1 MKKRSTFVFNLVN
14 YWQHFIIFFICILV
28 GTACNNTI
36 SKIEEPSPEI
46 TAALENASIIL
57 NNGKLNHSY
66 QFFDSIFTQIPNKT
80 YLDLWEG
87 YNFYATHYL
96 KYEFDLI
103 KAEQYLD
110 SMYLVLQKGNTL
122 NDYRYVQTKFMEGDI
137 LKANHKFNMAFQNFF
152 SGREYALENLDNCN
166 VSNLTYR
173 LGIFR
178 YDQKQYQE
186 AIPFFKKAIEENR
199 SCWGND
205 NIIQNINEP
214 QLYRNTMALCYE
226 KMEKYDSAA
235 YYYVDAL
242 AYLEEIKPLYPEKEL
257 FINSA
262 IGVVKGNLGGVM
274 AKLGNMPV
282 AKSLLKTSIIINS
295 QPNYDH
301 SDAQTAKLKL
311 ADIFIKDLELSKA
324 KKYLDELDK
333 ELPQAEIKDRKYYNA
348 LLRWYLVK
356 EAYFEKIGDTRNA
369 LRVMKSYHHLNDSLQ
384 LIDNNLKFIDIE
396 GSFRNAA
403 QKYELSILNKDNK
416 IKNIYLATAAGF
428 TILLTIFLIVNWFNL
443 KKSIKAN
450 DLILQKNSDL
460 QDTLN
465 ALELSQAEN
474 AKIMYMVAHDLR
486 NPIGSTLMIAN
497 LILEDPDIKVENKYL
512 LENIKTSCNN
522 SMNLITEMLLP
533 NKKQNEIKKESVEI
547 DRLLKYCVEILNHKA
562 NEKNQKIHLD
572 IFPVSALINKEK
584 MWRVLTNLIAN
595 AIKFTPNGKDINI
608 LMKHNNEKVTIIIK
622 DEGIGIPNSIK
633 DQLFEWDTMSKRDGT
648 NGEKPFGM
656 GLAISKQIISAHQG
670 KIWFESQENIGSTFY
685 VEFPVKS

>member
-1 MKKRSTFVFNLVN
+1 MN
-14 YWQHFIIFFICILV
+14 YWRHLIIFFICSLA

-36 SKIEEPSPEI
+36 TQIEEPTPEI
-46 TAALENASIIL
+46 TEALENASIIL
-57 NNGKLNHSY
+57 NNGKLNQSY
-66 QFFDSIFTQIPNKT
+66 QYFDSIFTRTPNKT
-80 YLDLWEG
+80 LLDLWEG

-110 SMYLVLQKGNTL
+110 SMYYVLRKGKKL
-122 NDYRYVQTKFMEGDI
+122 NNYRYVQTKFMEGDI

-152 SGREYALENLDNCN
+152 SGREFALENLDNCN

-199 SCWGND
+199 SCWGNG

-226 KMEKYDSAA
+226 RMEKYDSAA

-242 AYLEEIKPLYPEKEL
+242 AYLEEIKPRYPEKEL

-262 IGVVKGNLGGVM
+262 IGVVKGNLGGVI
-274 AKLGNMPV
+274 AKLGNKPV
-282 AKSLLKTSIIINS
+282 AKNLLKTSIIINS

-311 ADIFIKDLELSKA
+311 ANIFIEDHELTKA

-333 ELPQAEIKDRKYYNA
+333 ELPLAEIKDRKYYNA

-356 EAYFEKIGDTRNA
+356 EAYYEKIGDTRSA
-369 LRVMKSYHHLNDSLQ
+369 LKVMKSYHQLNDSLQ

-428 TILLTIFLIVNWFNL
+428 TILLTIFLIVNWYNL
-443 KKSIKAN
+443 KKSIKSN

-465 ALELSQAEN
+465 ALELSQEEN

-486 NPIGSTLMIAN
+486 SPIGSTLMIAN

-533 NKKQNEIKKESVEI
+533 NKQQNKLKKESVEI
-547 DRLLKYCVEILNHKA
+547 DRLLKYCVEILKHKA
-562 NEKNQKIHLD
+562 HEKRQKVHLN

-595 AIKFTPNGKDINI
+595 AIKFTPNGKNIYI
-608 LMKHNNEKVTIIIK
+608 LMNSTHEKVTITIK

-633 DQLFEWDTMSKRDGT
+633 DQLFEWDTMSKREGT

-656 GLAISKQIISAHQG
+656 GLAISRQIISAHQG
-670 KIWFESQENIGSTFY
+670 KIWFESQENKGASFY
-685 VEFPVKS
+685 VEFPIKS

>member
-1 MKKRSTFVFNLVN
+1 MKKRRTFVFNLVN
-14 YWQHFIIFFICILV
+14 YWQHFIIFFICTLI

-36 SKIEEPSPEI
+36 SQIEEPSPEV

-57 NNGKLNHSY
+57 NNGKLNHSFHY
-66 QFFDSIFTQIPNKT
+66 FDSIFTRTPNKT

-110 SMYLVLQKGNTL
+110 SMYYVLKKEKRLDN
-122 NDYRYVQTKFMEGDI
+122 YRYVQTRFMEGDI
-137 LKANHKFNMAFQNFF
+137 LKANHKFNKAFQNFY

-199 SCWGND
+199 ACWGNG

-226 KMEKYDSAA
+226 RMEKYDSAA

-242 AYLEEIKPLYPEKEL
+242 AYLEVKPHYPEKEL

-274 AKLGNMPV
+274 AQLGNRSV
-282 AKSLLKTSIIINS
+282 AKNLLKSSISINS

-311 ADIFIKDLELSKA
+311 ADIYIKNYELAKA

-333 ELPQAEIKDRKYYNA
+333 ELPQAEIKDRKYYNS

-356 EAYFEKIGDTRNA
+356 EAYFEKVGDTRNA
-369 LRVMKSYHHLNDSLQ
+369 LNVMKSYHHLNDSLQ

-428 TILLTIFLIVNWFNL
+428 TILLTVFLIVNWYNL

-450 DLILQKNSDL
+450 NLILQNNNEL

-533 NKKQNEIKKESVEI
+533 NKKENKITKESVEI

-562 NEKNQKIHLD
+562 QEKHQKILLD
-572 IFPVSALINKEK
+572 IFPASAFINKEK

-595 AIKFTPNGKDINI
+595 AIKFTPGEKTINI
-608 LMKHNNEKVTIIIK
+608 LMKSANGNLTIIIK

-633 DQLFEWDTMSKRDGT
+633 DQLFEWDTMGKREGT

-656 GLAISKQIISAHQG
+656 GLAISRQIINAHQG
-670 KIWFESQENIGSTFY
+670 KIWFESQENKGSTFY
-685 VEFPVKS
+685 VEFPIKS